1 MNIYILYINK
11 IEFGDVEPLGRYSS
25 YTEASEHI
33 NDVLEKFFPDMK
45 ETARIDKNCTVEN
58 ATKTASWNSTHI
70 IKTVLPIR
78 TEIYKLEVTR
88 GYNFKSYRNPK
99 LEAVISIL
107 EIANILTP
115 APIPPPPPPITL
127 IPSKP
132 SIITKKSETEIKH
145 TAELQNAIAARQ
157 SRLATC
163 QEKTHKIIKNKRLSQ
178 FDRDELD
185 KIIHDFS
192 SAFTDGF

>member
-33 NDVLEKFFPDMK
+33 NEVIGKFFPDMN
-45 ETARIDKNCTVEN
+45 EPTRIDKNCTVEN

-78 TEIYKLEVTR
+78 TEIYKIEVAR
-88 GYNFKSYRNPK
+88 GYTLKSYRNHK

-107 EIANILTP
+107 EIANIPTP
-115 APIPPPPPPITL
+115 PPTPPPPPPVFQPITKPTL
-127 IPSKP
+127 IA
-132 SIITKKSETEIKH
+132 KKTDTEIKH
-145 TAELQNAIAARQ
+145 NAELQNAIAARQ
-157 SRLATC
+157 SRIATN
-163 QEKTHKIIKNKRLSQ
+163 QEKQHKIVKNKRLSQ

-185 KIIHDFS
+185 KIIFDFTS
-192 SAFTDGF
+192 FSDGI